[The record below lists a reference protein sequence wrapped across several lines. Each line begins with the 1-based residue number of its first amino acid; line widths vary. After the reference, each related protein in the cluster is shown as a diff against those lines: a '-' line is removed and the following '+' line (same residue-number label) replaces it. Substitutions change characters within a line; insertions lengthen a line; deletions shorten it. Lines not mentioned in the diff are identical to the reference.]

1 MQTFVHHVELAAPLF
16 VLVLVGYVLM
26 RGFAWPQAMSDHLS
40 RFVFSVAL
48 PAMLFRLM
56 SDFSQLPPVDARLL
70 IAFFGGCLIVFV
82 LGRLLAWKLFALD
95 GVGQSVFALG
105 GVFSNNVLLG
115 LPLAKIA
122 LGDAA
127 VPSVALVLVFN
138 ALILW
143 TLLTVSIEWA
153 QHGSFSL
160 QGFAQT
166 ARGVLTNPI
175 VAAILAGTLFGLTGV
190 PLPAL
195 VAQPLAMV
203 GQAAAPMALVALGM
217 GLAEYGVRDGWR
229 ISVAIDSD
237 QADRSAAGRLAAGA
251 PDRPAADGNAGRRTV
266 GVAGGRCQRLSDVAP
281 VQHPGSAGGQQPGA
295 VHRAGGTDDAVGVGV
310 VRCLSGRGGGPA
322 ERSGRASALRS
333 LRAPR
338 HRYAASGEQRIR
350 GNRDLRFPRFFV
362 CQRVGCMRPVL
373 LDVAF

>member
-1 MQTFVHHVELAAPLF
+1 METFVHHVELAAPLF
-16 VLVLVGYVLM
+16 VLVFVGYVLM
-26 RGFAWPQAMSDHLS
+26 RGFAWPQAMSDNLS

-82 LGRLLAWKLFALD
+82 LGRLLAWKVFALD

-175 VAAILAGTLFGLTGV
+175 VAAILAGTLFGLTGA

-195 VAQPLAMV
+195 VALPLAMV

-229 ISVAIDSD
+229 ISAITLMKLIV
-237 QADRSAAGRLAAGA
+237 QPLVVWLLARLIGLPPMETRVVVLLAS
-251 PDRPAADGNAGRRTV
+251 
-266 GVAGGRCQRLSDVAP
+266 L
-281 VQHPGSAGGQQPGA
+281 
-295 VHRAGGTDDAVGVGV
+295 AVGVNV
-310 VRCLSGRGGGPA
+310 YLMSRQFNTLEAPVASSLVLST
-322 ERSGRASALRS
+322 AL
-333 LRAPR
+333 
-338 HRYAASGEQRIR
+338 AALTTPLALALTG
-350 GNRDLRFPRFFV
+350 
-362 CQRVGCMRPVL
+362 
-373 LDVAF
+373 A